1 MSPACGLQVLF
12 IVIWEW
18 KAFWVMTAAQFTKEP
33 TQLWLFILFYDQSGF
48 TAWDYDKSSVLLI
61 KFVVKQFW
69 RWYKKITG
77 INRIYDPSY
86 QYLKMIYYFS
96 ISPNGI
102 IEMLSK

>member
-1 MSPACGLQVLF
+1 MPEGKGGTVES
-12 IVIWEW
+12 
-18 KAFWVMTAAQFTKEP
+18 K
-33 TQLWLFILFYDQSGF
+33 
-48 TAWDYDKSSVLLI
+48 DYDKSGELLI

-69 RWYKKITG
+69 RWYEKITG
-77 INRIYDPSY
+77 INRIYDPSN